1 MSSLSE
7 NRRWVNISDLE
18 QRVFDARIQMYVS
31 VKPEGFIEGG
41 YWEQEMRGLPCFQE
55 TVKHL
60 NQRTFGKLIQEETN
74 ISLLNHMLR
83 IELATEKRQTIQ
95 AFIETRIK
103 ALNKQTSSTAA

>member
-7 NRRWVNISDLE
+7 NRRWVNLSDIE
-18 QRVFDARIQMYVS
+18 QRVLDARTGSYVS
-31 VKPEGFIEGG
+31 VKPEEYVEGG
-41 YWEQEMRGLPCFQE
+41 QWEREMRGLPYFQE

-74 ISLLNHMLR
+74 ISLLNHMLK

-95 AFIETRIK
+95 TFIETRIK

>member
-18 QRVFDARIQMYVS
+18 QRLFNASTNSYVS
-31 VKPEGFIEGG
+31 VKPDAYVEGG
-41 YWEQEMRGLPCFQE
+41 NWEREVRGLPYFQE

-60 NQRTFGKLIQEETN
+60 NQRTFGKLIQEETS
-74 ISLLNHMLR
+74 IPLLNHMLK

-95 AFIETRIK
+95 TFIETRIK
-103 ALNKQTSSTAA
+103 ALHKQTSSTAA